1 MNIFLG
7 VWDKDITAEIFFSSF
22 LYSDIISPWKSLK
35 IIALEKLAL
44 TWTDFRPF
52 SLNHLNTIWRC
63 SRCASSLDESTVS
76 SYKYRT
82 ANSSLIP
89 TKQFSIKCWNS
100 AEEMKAVSGW
110 LSASKHIQ
118 WYGFFCKGTENHF
131 FRKICQGDFEFGCL
145 SGTVFEFSDL
155 KSQHNLKHSPYFLR
169 ANIGHQ

>member
-22 LYSDIISPWKSLK
+22 LYTASDIISPWKPLK
-35 IIALEKLAL
+35 IISPEKLAL

-63 SRCASSLDESTVS
+63 SRCASSLDESTIS
-76 SYKYRT
+76 SYKYRK

-89 TKQFSIKCWNS
+89 TKQFSMKCWNS
-100 AEEMKAVSGW
+100 AEEMSGW

-118 WYGFFCKGTENHF
+118 WSGFFCKGTENHF
-131 FRKICQGDFEFGCL
+131 FRKICQGDFQVGCL

-155 KSQHNLKHSPYFLR
+155 KSQHNLKHSPYFLM
-169 ANIGHQ
+169 ANIVHQ